1 MGKLT
6 LAGKLADELAVSTG
20 KAKRAVDDLGADNVR
35 RLLDDVQQN
44 GSSRLPSGWRKGV
57 LATGAVSGAAGGGAL
72 AWRQQDVW
80 QAQAA
85 AREAQARTA
94 RSENYAEAM
103 KWIVESDLPADLKRQ
118 FAKGASAT
126 ANSPNNGSGDN
137 SGDGGLVPDDP
148 QTLII
153 LIIVLALV
161 LKYALE
167 SGRLG

>member
-6 LAGKLADELAVSTG
+6 LASKLADELAVSTG

-57 LATGAVSGAAGGGAL
+57 LATAAVSGTAGGGAL

-80 QAQAA
+80 QAEAA
-85 AREAQARTA
+85 ARESEARA
-94 RSENYAEAM
+94 GRSENYAEAM
-103 KWIVESDLPADLKRQ
+103 KWIVESDLPADMKRQ
-118 FAKGASAT
+118 FARGASAT
-126 ANSPNNGSGDN
+126 ARSPSSNGE
-137 SGDGGLVPDDP
+137 DGGVLPDDP
-148 QTLII
+148 VTLII
-153 LIIVLALV
+153 LLIVLALV

>member
-6 LAGKLADELAVSTG
+6 LASKLADELAVSTG

-57 LATGAVSGAAGGGAL
+57 LATAAVSGTAGGGAL

-80 QAQAA
+80 QAEAA
-85 AREAQARTA
+85 ARESEARA
-94 RSENYAEAM
+94 GRSENYAEAM
-103 KWIVESDLPADLKRQ
+103 KWIVESDLPADMKRE
-118 FAKGASAT
+118 FARGASAT
-126 ANSPNNGSGDN
+126 ARSPSSNGGGD
-137 SGDGGLVPDDP
+137 DGGVLPDDP
-148 QTLII
+148 VTLII
-153 LIIVLALV
+153 LLIVLALV

>member
-6 LAGKLADELAVSTG
+6 LASKLADELAVSTG

-57 LATGAVSGAAGGGAL
+57 LATAAVSGTAGGGAL

-80 QAQAA
+80 QAEAA
-85 AREAQARTA
+85 ARESEARA
-94 RSENYAEAM
+94 GRSENYAEAM
-103 KWIVESDLPADLKRQ
+103 KWIVESDLPADMKRE
-118 FAKGASAT
+118 FARGASAT
-126 ANSPNNGSGDN
+126 ARSPSSNGE
-137 SGDGGLVPDDP
+137 DGGVLPDDP
-148 QTLII
+148 VTLII
-153 LIIVLALV
+153 LLIVLALV

>member
-6 LAGKLADELAVSTG
+6 LASKLADELAVSTG

-80 QAQAA
+80 QAEAA
-85 AREAQARTA
+85 ARESEARA
-94 RSENYAEAM
+94 GRSENYAEAM
-103 KWIVESDLPADLKRQ
+103 KWIVESDLPADMKRE
-118 FAKGASAT
+118 FARGASAT
-126 ANSPNNGSGDN
+126 ARSPNSSGGDD
-137 SGDGGLVPDDP
+137 GDGGVLPDDP
-148 QTLII
+148 VTLII
-153 LIIVLALV
+153 LLIVLALV